1 MNIVL
6 FEADEVYLPLARQD
20 ARTKHI
26 LSVLRREI
34 GDTFDVGVINGRR
47 GKARVER
54 IEKDNLIL
62 EFELNETDPPLYPI
76 ELIVGLSRP
85 QTNRRILREA
95 TILGVRRLSFVQT
108 DRSEPSYVE
117 SRLWSSDTSS
127 FVT

>member
-6 FEADEVYLPLARQD
+6 FEADEVYRPLDRQD
-20 ARTKHI
+20 SRAKHI
-26 LSVLRREI
+26 LNVLRREI
-34 GDTFDVGVINGRR
+34 GDTFDAGVINGPR

-54 IEKDNLIL
+54 IDKDNLIL

-95 TILGVRRLSFVQT
+95 TSLGVRRLSFVRVRRCT
-108 DRSEPSYVE
+108 GK
-117 SRLWSSDTSS
+117 
-127 FVT
+127 